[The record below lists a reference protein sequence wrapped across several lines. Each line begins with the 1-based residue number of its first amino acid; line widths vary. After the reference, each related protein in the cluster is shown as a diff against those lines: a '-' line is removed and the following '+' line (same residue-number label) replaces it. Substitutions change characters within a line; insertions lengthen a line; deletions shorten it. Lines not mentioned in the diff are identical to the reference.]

1 MDVFWIG
8 AETLNCGE
16 HKQKCGLA
24 GDTSG
29 FFFFVRVLAAGKK
42 EGGAI
47 VIGYGSVKTELET
60 LQQQHHHPSAAE
72 DGEDGSV
79 ILGCLLLNIKLQY
92 IH

>member
-8 AETLNCGE
+8 AETLNCNE

-29 FFFFVRVLAAGKK
+29 SFFFVRVLAAGKK

-47 VIGYGSVKTELET
+47 VVIWYEMFVLSVKTELKT
-60 LQQQHHHPSAAE
+60 LQR
-72 DGEDGSV
+72 
-79 ILGCLLLNIKLQY
+79 
-92 IH
+92 